1 MKDWIRFL
9 FNAGEFSTSSE
20 GKIQLFIISPQL
32 DFCAM
37 ILCSGILHS
46 IFSNFDHKRVV
57 DYENHIGESFIFPA
71 TKQDGLKLFTG
82 TLDKVV
88 NNELYFVIRDSL
100 VEYKTSLG
108 RGKNWRKKTSQT
120 SHLKETCVIREKYFR
135 YVHKIQKETDLSGF
149 QSGVNFDS
157 VSYYFFGSGST
168 ILNSQ
173 DSKSCLIVDQK
184 KRLIEELESEFDLER
199 TDPNLKK
206 TVRFADIIHPYGIK
220 HSSKASHTLVTRSIS
235 DQNFDYQ
242 SVILIGSNNY
252 LNYGGNLENDI
263 IITVVSPDDRSF
275 FEAIEKA
282 NTSFESRHE
291 EVQLPSQLIKN
302 LPLSF
307 DIQAWC

>member
-1 MKDWIRFL
+1 MKDWIKFL
-9 FNAGEFSTSSE
+9 FFTGEFSVNHRD
-20 GKIQLFIISPQL
+20 KIELFIISPHI
-32 DFCAM
+32 DFCAL
-37 ILCSGILHS
+37 ILSSGILHS
-46 IFSNFDHKRVV
+46 KYSGMDQEQIV
-57 DYENHIGESFIFPA
+57 DYENHIGESFIFP
-71 TKQDGLKLFTG
+71 TNTDDGIKLYTG
-82 TLDKVV
+82 ILEKIIHDQLFMVV
-88 NNELYFVIRDSL
+88 RDSL

-108 RGKNWRKKTSQT
+108 RGKNWKKKTDQT
-120 SHLKETCVIREKYFR
+120 SHLKETRVIQEKYFR
-135 YVHKIQKETDLSGF
+135 YVYKIEEETDLSGL

-184 KRLIEELESEFDLER
+184 KRLIGELESEFDLER

-206 TVRFADIIHPYGIK
+206 TVRFADIIYPYGVK

-263 IITVVSPDDRSF
+263 IITVVSPGDRSF